1 MLRALRRLPL
11 LRHLPVPGREEL
23 LLLLTLAVSAA
34 LVLGFVGIADEVL
47 EGETRVLDE
56 AVLQALRGPDDNPI
70 GPGWFTEA
78 IRDLTALGSFSVL
91 GLMVAAVLGYLLL
104 TGKRV
109 IALLVLVSVIGGT
122 LVSSILKELFS
133 RPRPSL
139 AHAAEVFT
147 ASFPSGHALISTV
160 TYLTLGVLLA
170 RVQASA
176 RLRVYIIAIAVLL
189 ALVIGLSRLYLGVHY
204 PTDVLAGWCLGAAWA
219 GLCLVVA
226 AWLQRRGAA
235 ESPDPDPEP
244 EDRGEQRADA

>member
-1 MLRALRRLPL
+1 MLRALQRLPL
-11 LRHLPVPGREEL
+11 IRRIPNLGRGEL
-23 LLLLTLAVSAA
+23 WLLAALAVSAA

-47 EGETRVLDE
+47 EGETQDFEL
-56 AVLQALRGPDDNPI
+56 ALLQTLRGPNGDPL
-70 GPGWFTEA
+70 GPGWLTEA

-91 GLMVAAVLGYLLL
+91 GLMVAGVLGYLLL

-109 IALLVLVSVIGGT
+109 MALLVLVSVIGGT
-122 LVSSILKELFS
+122 LVSSLLKELFS
-133 RPRPSL
+133 RPRPDL

-176 RLRVYIIAIAVLL
+176 RVRVYIIGMAVLL

-219 GLCLVVA
+219 GLCLVAA

-235 ESPDPDPEP
+235 EQPGPEP
-244 EDRGEQRADA
+244 REQGERSADA